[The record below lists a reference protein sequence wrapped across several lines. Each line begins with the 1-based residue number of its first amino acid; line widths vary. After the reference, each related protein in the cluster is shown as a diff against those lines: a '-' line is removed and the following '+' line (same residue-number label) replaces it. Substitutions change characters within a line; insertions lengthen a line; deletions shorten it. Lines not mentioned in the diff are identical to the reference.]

1 MSAHTP
7 GPWVVCLED
16 DMTVP
21 HTVFAA
27 DRLVNDRVEAA
38 VWDFSVAT
46 AGLND
51 ENCEAN
57 ARLIAAAPELLTW
70 LRWSLKH
77 LSDDKKQSA
86 QYDWACAVL
95 LKAGGEKL

>member
-1 MSAHTP
+1 MSTAKYTP
-7 GPWVVCLED
+7 GPWEE
-16 DMTVP
+16 
-21 HTVFAA
+21 
-27 DRLVNDRVEAA
+27 VELFI
-38 VWDFSVAT
+38 VTPSDSVICKLGGWDAEH
-46 AGLND
+46 A
-51 ENCEAN
+51 EEQAAN
-57 ARLIAAAPELLTW
+57 AQLIAAAPELMTW